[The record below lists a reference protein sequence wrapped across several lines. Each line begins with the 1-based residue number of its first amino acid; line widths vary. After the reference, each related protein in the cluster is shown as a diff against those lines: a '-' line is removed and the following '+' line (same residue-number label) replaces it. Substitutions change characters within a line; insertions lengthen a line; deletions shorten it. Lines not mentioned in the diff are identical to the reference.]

1 MNVSVLKNTA
11 LSRGSARSARRSRN
25 TLPRLS
31 YYVVCIAL
39 AVLFLFP
46 LVWTALMTFKTSQEA
61 ASSPPTFF
69 PTQFSLES
77 YIHVLNQ
84 GILGYLGNSALVV
97 TVTVAVAVVLSMMAG
112 YGFSRFS
119 FPGKNVVF
127 VLILTTLMIPFQSI
141 LTPLFLL
148 LHFIGLNNS
157 LLGLALV
164 YITFQLPFSI
174 FMMRNSFDSVP
185 RELEEAGLIDGCSS
199 FTLLTRVM
207 LPVVFPGVITVA
219 LFAFFMT
226 WNEFLAALI
235 FLNDNDKYTLPV
247 YLLNVQTGQYGTVDF
262 GAIDAGL
269 VITIL
274 PCVIIFLLLQRYYIN
289 GLIAGAVKA

>member
-274 PCVIIFLLLQRYYIN
+274 PCVIIFLILQRYYIN

>member
-1 MNVSVLKNTA
+1 MSRTTYYLLCTA
-11 LSRGSARSARRSRN
+11 LA
-25 TLPRLS
+25 
-31 YYVVCIAL
+31 I
-39 AVLFLFP
+39 LFLFP
-46 LVWTALMTFKTSQEA
+46 LVWTALMAFKTSQEA
-61 ASSPPTFF
+61 ASVPPTFF

-77 YIHVLNQ
+77 YAHVFDQ
-84 GILGYLGNSALVV
+84 GILSYLVNSAVV
-97 TVTVAVAVVLSMMAG
+97 VVGTVAVAVILSMMAG

-157 LLGLALV
+157 LVGLALV

-199 FTLLTRVM
+199 FDLLTRVM

-219 LFAFFMT
+219 LFAFFIT

-235 FLNDNDKYTLPV
+235 FLNDSDKYTLPV
-247 YLLNVQTGQYGTVDF
+247 YLLNLQTGQYGTVDF

>member
-1 MNVSVLKNTA
+1 MNVSVLKDTA
-11 LSRGSARSARRSRN
+11 LHRDHAGIARHGRSP
-25 TLPRLS
+25 LPRIV
-31 YYVVCIAL
+31 YYVVCTVL
-39 AVLFLFP
+39 AILFLFP

-69 PTQFSLES
+69 PTQFSLQS
-77 YIHVLNQ
+77 YTRVFNQ
-84 GILGYLGNSALVV
+84 GIAMYLGNSVLVV
-97 TVTVAVAVVLSMMAG
+97 VMTVAVAVVLSMLAG

-119 FPGKNVVF
+119 FPGKNIVF

-157 LLGLALV
+157 LFGLALV

-199 FTLLTRVM
+199 FSLLTRVM

-219 LFAFFMT
+219 LFAFFIT

-235 FLNDNDKYTLPV
+235 FLNDSDKYTLPV

-274 PCVIIFLLLQRYYIN
+274 PCVIVFLLLQRYYIN

>member
-1 MNVSVLKNTA
+1 MNVSVVKNAA
-11 LSRGSARSARRSRN
+11 LSRGHARSARRSRN

-39 AVLFLFP
+39 AILFLFP

-61 ASSPPTFF
+61 AASPPTFF

-77 YIHVLNQ
+77 YIHVFNQ

-97 TVTVAVAVVLSMMAG
+97 VVTVAVAVVLSMMAG

-119 FPGKNVVF
+119 FPGKNIVF

-274 PCVIIFLLLQRYYIN
+274 PCVIIFLVLQRYYIN

>member
-11 LSRGSARSARRSRN
+11 LARGSARSVRRGRSP
-25 TLPRLS
+25 LPRVS

-39 AVLFLFP
+39 AILFLFP

-61 ASSPPTFF
+61 AASPPTFF

-77 YIHVLNQ
+77 YAHVFNQ
-84 GILGYLGNSALVV
+84 GIMSYLGNSALVV
-97 TVTVAVAVVLSMMAG
+97 TGTVAVAVVLSMMAG

-164 YITFQLPFSI
+164 YITFQLPFAI

-199 FTLLTRVM
+199 FSLLTRVM